1 MIVGGA
7 AAGNGGG
14 GGGGDFYQD
23 HPHAG
28 YPAQYAAGSYGAL
41 NYGYNSG
48 QTGTGGLQQPK

>member
-7 AAGNGGG
+7 AAAGN
-14 GGGGDFYQD
+14 GGGDFYQD